1 LGAVPKSLHKYP
13 NYNQQTMKKIQV
25 LLVDDHTIVRNGLRS
40 ILENTDQVEVI
51 GEASNGEEALEKI
64 PLLKPQIILV
74 DISMPGISGIE
85 LIKRVTKQWTNIRP
99 IILSMH
105 NDDAYILKSVEAGA
119 YGYLLKDAT
128 RDEMLTALHAVK
140 NGEKYFN
147 ASVASV
153 IVNGYLSQVHKVEKA
168 TESRKTLLSKKERE
182 VLRLLVEG
190 MSSRQIADQL
200 DLSVR
205 TVDNHRANMM
215 RRLQVHNAAE
225 LVKLAL
231 EEKLL

>member
-1 LGAVPKSLHKYP
+1 
-13 NYNQQTMKKIQV
+13 MKKIQV

-40 ILENTDQVEVI
+40 ILENTDDIEVI

-85 LIKRVTKQWTNIRP
+85 LVKRVTKQWTGIRP

-128 RDEMLTALHAVK
+128 RDEIITALHAVK

-153 IVNGYLSQVHKVEKA
+153 IVSGYLSQVQKVEKA

>member
-1 LGAVPKSLHKYP
+1 
-13 NYNQQTMKKIQV
+13 MKKIQV

-40 ILENTDQVEVI
+40 ILESTEEIEVI
-51 GEASNGEEALEKI
+51 GEASTGEEALEKI
-64 PLLKPQIILV
+64 PFLKPQILLV

-85 LIKRVTKQWTNIRP
+85 LVKKVVKQWSAIRP

-128 RDEMLTALHAVK
+128 RDEILTALHTVK

-147 ASVASV
+147 ASVAAV
-153 IVNGYLSQVHKVEKA
+153 IVNGYLSQVHKVEKVS
-168 TESRKTLLSKKERE
+168 ESRKTLLSRKEKE

-190 MSSRQIADQL
+190 KSSRQIADQL
-200 DLSVR
+200 ELSVR

>member
-1 LGAVPKSLHKYP
+1 
-13 NYNQQTMKKIQV
+13 MKKIQV

-40 ILENTDQVEVI
+40 ILENTDEVEVI

-64 PLLKPQIILV
+64 PFLKPQIILV

-85 LIKRVTKQWTNIRP
+85 LIKRVTKQWTNVRP

-119 YGYLLKDAT
+119 YGYLLKDST
-128 RDEMLTALHAVK
+128 REEILTALHAVK

-153 IVNGYLSQVHKVEKA
+153 IVNGYLSQVQKVEKA

>member
-1 LGAVPKSLHKYP
+1 
-13 NYNQQTMKKIQV
+13 MKKIQV
-25 LLVDDHTIVRNGLRS
+25 VLVDDHTIVRNGLRS
-40 ILENTDQVEVI
+40 ILESTDEIEVI

-64 PLLKPQIILV
+64 AYLKPQIMLI
-74 DISMPGISGIE
+74 DISMPGMSGIE
-85 LIKRVTKQWTNIRP
+85 LVGKVVKQNNSIRP
-99 IILSMH
+99 VILSMH

-119 YGYLLKDAT
+119 CGYLLKDAT
-128 RDEMLTALHAVK
+128 REEILSALHMVK
-140 NGEKYFN
+140 DGEKYFN
-147 ASVASV
+147 PAVAAV
-153 IVNGYLSQVHKVEKA
+153 IVNGYLSQVQKVERVS
-168 TESRKTLLSKKERE
+168 ESRKTLLSKKEKE

-190 MSSRQIADQL
+190 MSSRQIADRL

>member
-1 LGAVPKSLHKYP
+1 
-13 NYNQQTMKKIQV
+13 MKKIQV

-40 ILENTDQVEVI
+40 ILENTGEVEVI
-51 GEASNGEEALEKI
+51 GEASTGEEALEKI
-64 PLLKPQIILV
+64 MVLAPQIMLV
-74 DISMPGISGIE
+74 DISMPGISGID
-85 LIKRVTKQWTNIRP
+85 LVKRVVKQSNQIRP
-99 IILSMH
+99 VILSMH

-128 RDEMLTALHAVK
+128 REEILTALHTVK
-140 NGEKYFN
+140 NGDKYFS
-147 ASVASV
+147 ASVASI
-153 IVNGYLSQVHKVEKA
+153 IVNGYLSQVQRVEKA
-168 TESRKTLLSKKERE
+168 SESRKTLLSKKEKE
-182 VLRLLVEG
+182 VLKLLVDG
-190 MSSRQIADQL
+190 LSSRQIADQL
-200 DLSVR
+200 NLSVR

>member
-1 LGAVPKSLHKYP
+1 
-13 NYNQQTMKKIQV
+13 MKKIQV
-25 LLVDDHTIVRNGLRS
+25 VLVDDHTIVRNGLRS
-40 ILENTDQVEVI
+40 ILESTDEIEVI

-64 PLLKPQIILV
+64 AYLKPQIMLI
-74 DISMPGISGIE
+74 DISMPGMSGIE
-85 LIKRVTKQWTNIRP
+85 LVGKVVKQNNSIRP
-99 IILSMH
+99 VILSMH

-119 YGYLLKDAT
+119 CGYLLKDAT
-128 RDEMLTALHAVK
+128 REEILSALHMVK
-140 NGEKYFN
+140 DGEKYFN
-147 ASVASV
+147 PAVAAV
-153 IVNGYLSQVHKVEKA
+153 IVNGYLSQVQKVERVA
-168 TESRKTLLSKKERE
+168 ESRKTLLSKKEKE

-190 MSSRQIADQL
+190 MSSRQIADRL

>member
-1 LGAVPKSLHKYP
+1 
-13 NYNQQTMKKIQV
+13 MKKIQV
-25 LLVDDHTIVRNGLRS
+25 VLVDDHTIVRNGLRS
-40 ILENTDQVEVI
+40 ILESTDEIEVI

-64 PLLKPQIILV
+64 AYLKPQIMLI
-74 DISMPGISGIE
+74 DISMPGMSGIE
-85 LIKRVTKQWTNIRP
+85 LVGKVVKQNNSIRP
-99 IILSMH
+99 VILSMH

-119 YGYLLKDAT
+119 YGDLLKDAT
-128 RDEMLTALHAVK
+128 RDEILSALHTVK
-140 NGEKYFN
+140 DGEKYFN
-147 ASVASV
+147 PAVAAV
-153 IVNGYLSQVHKVEKA
+153 IVNGYLSQVQKVERVA
-168 TESRKTLLSKKERE
+168 ESRKTLLSKKEKE

-190 MSSRQIADQL
+190 MSSRQIADRL

>member
-1 LGAVPKSLHKYP
+1 
-13 NYNQQTMKKIQV
+13 MKKIQV

-40 ILENTDQVEVI
+40 ILENTDEVEVI
-51 GEASNGEEALEKI
+51 GEAATGEEALEKI
-64 PLLKPQIILV
+64 LLLKPQIILV

-85 LIKRVTKQWTNIRP
+85 LVRKVVKQWTNIRP

-128 RDEMLTALHAVK
+128 RDEILAALHTVK
-140 NGEKYFN
+140 NGDKHFSP
-147 ASVASV
+147 SVAAV
-153 IVNGYLSQVHKVEKA
+153 IANGYLSQIQRVEKA
-168 TESRKTLLSKKERE
+168 SESRKTLLSKKEKE

-190 MSSRQIADQL
+190 KSSRQIADQL
-200 DLSVR
+200 GLSVR

>member
-1 LGAVPKSLHKYP
+1 
-13 NYNQQTMKKIQV
+13 MKKIQV
-25 LLVDDHTIVRNGLRS
+25 LLADDHTIVRNGLRS
-40 ILENTDQVEVI
+40 ILENTDEVEVI
-51 GEASNGEEALEKI
+51 GEAGTGEEALEKI
-64 PLLKPQIILV
+64 PILKPQIILV

-85 LIKRVTKQWTNIRP
+85 LVGKVVKQWANVRP

-128 RDEMLTALHAVK
+128 RDEILAALQTVK
-140 NGEKYFN
+140 NGDKHFSP
-147 ASVASV
+147 AVAAV
-153 IVNGYLSQVHKVEKA
+153 IANGYLSQIQRVEKA
-168 TESRKTLLSKKERE
+168 SESRKTLLSKKEKE

-190 MSSRQIADQL
+190 KSSRQIADQL

>member
-1 LGAVPKSLHKYP
+1 
-13 NYNQQTMKKIQV
+13 MKKIQV
-25 LLVDDHTIVRNGLRS
+25 LLVDDHTVVRNGLRS
-40 ILENTDQVEVI
+40 ILENTEDIEVI
-51 GEASNGEEALEKI
+51 GEAATGEEALDKI
-64 PLLKPQIILV
+64 PLLRPQIMLV

-85 LIKRVTKQWTNIRP
+85 LVRKVVKQWVGIRP
-99 IILSMH
+99 IMLSMH

-128 RDEMLTALHAVK
+128 RDEILAALRTVK
-140 NGEKYFN
+140 NGDKYFN
-147 ASVASV
+147 ASVAAV
-153 IVNGYLSQVHKVEKA
+153 IANGYLSQIQKGEKVA
-168 TESRKTLLSKKERE
+168 ESRKSLLSKKEKE
-182 VLRLLVEG
+182 VLQYLVEG
-190 MSSRQIADQL
+190 KSSRQIADQL

-231 EEKLL
+231 EEKLI

>member
-1 LGAVPKSLHKYP
+1 
-13 NYNQQTMKKIQV
+13 MKKIQV
-25 LLVDDHTIVRNGLRS
+25 VLVDDHTIVRNGLRS
-40 ILENTDQVEVI
+40 ILESTDEIEVI
-51 GEASNGEEALEKI
+51 GEAANGEEALEKI
-64 PLLKPQIILV
+64 AYLKPQVMLI
-74 DISMPGISGIE
+74 DISMPGMSGIE
-85 LIKRVTKQWTNIRP
+85 LVGKVVKQSTAIRP
-99 IILSMH
+99 VILSMH

-128 RDEMLTALHAVK
+128 RDEILAALHSVK

-147 ASVASV
+147 PSVAAV
-153 IVNGYLSQVHKVEKA
+153 IVNGYLSQVQKVEKA
-168 TESRKTLLSKKERE
+168 SESRKTLLSKKEKE
-182 VLRLLVEG
+182 VLKLLVEG
-190 MSSRQIADQL
+190 MSSRQIADNL

>member
-1 LGAVPKSLHKYP
+1 
-13 NYNQQTMKKIQV
+13 MKKIQV
-25 LLVDDHTIVRNGLRS
+25 VLVDDHTIVRNGLRS
-40 ILENTDQVEVI
+40 ILESTDEIEVI

-64 PLLKPQIILV
+64 AYLKPQVMLI
-74 DISMPGISGIE
+74 DISMPGMSGIE
-85 LIKRVTKQWTNIRP
+85 LVGKVVKQSSSIRP
-99 IILSMH
+99 VILSMH

-128 RDEMLTALHAVK
+128 REEILSALHTVK

-147 ASVASV
+147 PAVAAV
-153 IVNGYLSQVHKVEKA
+153 IVNGYLSQVQKVEKA
-168 TESRKTLLSKKERE
+168 SESRKTLLSKKEKE

-190 MSSRQIADQL
+190 MSSRQIADRL

>member
-1 LGAVPKSLHKYP
+1 
-13 NYNQQTMKKIQV
+13 MKKIQV
-25 LLVDDHTIVRNGLRS
+25 VLVDDHTIVRNGLRS
-40 ILENTDQVEVI
+40 ILESTDEIEVI

-64 PLLKPQIILV
+64 AYLKPQIMLI
-74 DISMPGISGIE
+74 DISMPGMSGIE
-85 LIKRVTKQWTNIRP
+85 LVGKVVKQNNSIRP
-99 IILSMH
+99 VILSMH

-128 RDEMLTALHAVK
+128 REEILSALHMVK
-140 NGEKYFN
+140 DGEKYFN
-147 ASVASV
+147 PAVAAV
-153 IVNGYLSQVHKVEKA
+153 IVNGYLSQVQKVERVA
-168 TESRKTLLSKKERE
+168 ESRKTLLSKKEKE

-190 MSSRQIADQL
+190 MSSRQIADRL

>member
-1 LGAVPKSLHKYP
+1 
-13 NYNQQTMKKIQV
+13 MKKIQV

-40 ILENTDQVEVI
+40 ILENTDEVEVI
-51 GEASNGEEALEKI
+51 GEAATGEEALEKI

-85 LIKRVTKQWTNIRP
+85 LVRKVVKQWTNIRP

-105 NDDAYILKSVEAGA
+105 NDDAYILKSVEAGT

-128 RDEMLTALHAVK
+128 RDEILAALHTVK
-140 NGEKYFN
+140 NGDKHFSP
-147 ASVASV
+147 SVAAV
-153 IVNGYLSQVHKVEKA
+153 IANGYLSQIQRVEKA
-168 TESRKTLLSKKERE
+168 SESRKTLLSKKEKE

-190 MSSRQIADQL
+190 KSSRQIADQL
-200 DLSVR
+200 GLSVR

>member
-1 LGAVPKSLHKYP
+1 
-13 NYNQQTMKKIQV
+13 MKKIQV
-25 LLVDDHTIVRNGLRS
+25 VLVDDHTIVRNGLRS
-40 ILENTDQVEVI
+40 ILESTDEIEVI

-64 PLLKPQIILV
+64 AYLKPQIMLI
-74 DISMPGISGIE
+74 DISMPGMSGIE
-85 LIKRVTKQWTNIRP
+85 LVDKVVKQNNSIRP
-99 IILSMH
+99 VILSMH

-128 RDEMLTALHAVK
+128 REEILSALHMVK
-140 NGEKYFN
+140 DGEKYFN
-147 ASVASV
+147 PAVAAV
-153 IVNGYLSQVHKVEKA
+153 IVNGYLSQVQKVERVA
-168 TESRKTLLSKKERE
+168 ESRKTLLSKKEKE

-190 MSSRQIADQL
+190 MSSRQIADRL

>member
-1 LGAVPKSLHKYP
+1 
-13 NYNQQTMKKIQV
+13 MKKIQV
-25 LLVDDHTIVRNGLRS
+25 VLVDDHTIVRNGLRS
-40 ILENTDQVEVI
+40 ILESTDEIEVI

-64 PLLKPQIILV
+64 AYLKPQIMLI
-74 DISMPGISGIE
+74 DISMPGMSGIE
-85 LIKRVTKQWTNIRP
+85 LVDKVVKQNNSIRP
-99 IILSMH
+99 VILSMH

-128 RDEMLTALHAVK
+128 REEILSALHTVK
-140 NGEKYFN
+140 DGEKYFN
-147 ASVASV
+147 PAVAAV
-153 IVNGYLSQVHKVEKA
+153 IVNGYLSQVQKVERVA
-168 TESRKTLLSKKERE
+168 ESRKTLLSKKEKE

-190 MSSRQIADQL
+190 MSSRQIADRL

>member
-1 LGAVPKSLHKYP
+1 
-13 NYNQQTMKKIQV
+13 MKKIQV
-25 LLVDDHTIVRNGLRS
+25 VLVDDHTIVRNGLRS
-40 ILENTDQVEVI
+40 ILESTDEIEVI

-64 PLLKPQIILV
+64 AYLKPQIMLI
-74 DISMPGISGIE
+74 DISMPGMSGIE
-85 LIKRVTKQWTNIRP
+85 LVGKVVKQNNSIRP
-99 IILSMH
+99 VILSMH

-128 RDEMLTALHAVK
+128 REEILSALHTVK
-140 NGEKYFN
+140 DGEKYFN
-147 ASVASV
+147 PAVAAV
-153 IVNGYLSQVHKVEKA
+153 IVNGYLSQVQKVERVA
-168 TESRKTLLSKKERE
+168 ESRKTLLSKKEKE

-190 MSSRQIADQL
+190 MSSRQIADRL

>member
-1 LGAVPKSLHKYP
+1 
-13 NYNQQTMKKIQV
+13 MKKIQV
-25 LLVDDHTIVRNGLRS
+25 MLVDDHTIVRNGLRS
-40 ILENTDQVEVI
+40 ILENTNEIEVI
-51 GEASNGEEALEKI
+51 GEASTGEEALEKI
-64 PLLKPQIILV
+64 PLLKPQIMLV

-85 LIKRVTKQWTNIRP
+85 LVRKVVKQWSTIRP

-128 RDEMLTALHAVK
+128 RDEILTALHTVK

-147 ASVASV
+147 SSVAAV

-168 TESRKTLLSKKERE
+168 SESRKTLLSKKEKE

-190 MSSRQIADQL
+190 KSSRQIADQL